1 MSHTQGAQRQ
11 EQGRVIEHK
20 TVGFEE
26 LFKKKKKS
34 NSKVL
39 RISPTDFA
47 SNTLGFKYYVHES
60 SPRATS
66 YTL

>member
-26 LFKKKKKS
+26 LFKKKS

-47 SNTLGFKYYVHES
+47 SNTLVFKYYVHES